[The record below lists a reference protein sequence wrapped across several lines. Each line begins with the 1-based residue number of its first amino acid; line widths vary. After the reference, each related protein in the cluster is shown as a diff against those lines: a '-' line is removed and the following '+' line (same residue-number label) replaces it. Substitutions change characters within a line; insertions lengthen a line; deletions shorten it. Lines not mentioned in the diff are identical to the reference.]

1 MNFSP
6 LTFINAKSKRCILS
20 SCLLRLCN
28 SLFELAPRG
37 FVPESECKSTA
48 TLPNY
53 QTFCRLFSGNFL
65 RRTARK
71 HAKPHEHSNLY
82 TQKKIQKKYQERR
95 KTTEINGKGKGKKA
109 YAHTPT
115 ARNAW
120 DLVSPRAKPQQQS
133 KRKRNPHFGKTTS
146 IIAGTICGL
155 CLNEMRTSF
164 TLPATLRKQG
174 RCRVSGNCAIFGKH
188 SFGFLYICLCFSE
201 SGEQEKGGPVSISM
215 PFRSAWYQHRLRPI
229 CRVPGVWFCRAT
241 AGSCR

>member
-53 QTFCRLFSGNFL
+53 QIFCRLFSGNFL

-95 KTTEINGKGKGKKA
+95 KTTERNGKGKGKKA
-109 YAHTPT
+109 YTHTPT

-174 RCRVSGNCAIFGKH
+174 RCRVSGNCAIFGKALLWLFVH
-188 SFGFLYICLCFSE
+188 L
-201 SGEQEKGGPVSISM
+201 PVF
-215 PFRSAWYQHRLRPI
+215 FRKRRTGKRRTGKHKHAVPIRLVSTPVTPYLPRTGRMVLPSHRR
-229 CRVPGVWFCRAT
+229 
-241 AGSCR
+241 